1 MGQNVQNREV
11 VLHIGMH
18 KTGTSAIQSFLST
31 NAERHLQKED
41 TLYVETGRDV
51 SAKGM
56 HAGHHWLAWSCVER
70 YSSRVEGP
78 DAQRLRKKVRGEIE
92 RTRAKRAVIS
102 SEFFWPA
109 RREDVKGIQKTF
121 GGLDITVVIFVRN
134 HLDMARSYY
143 AQAVKQEGYEKGF
156 KRIVE
161 QKKWCFDYKRVL
173 DTWRGVLGGE
183 NIVME
188 LYDKHD
194 DVVGRFAEVVGLSK
208 QGRKREENVSPSD
221 SILHF
226 VRGLNVVQKR
236 APAPWGRMLKRVRHN
251 VVAGRQPGRTL
262 SRLASPFLPDA
273 ILRPG
278 EREWFRQETKDLHHR
293 FLESYV
299 SPDDHSL
306 FEF

>member
-1 MGQNVQNREV
+1 MQNREV

-70 YSSRVEGP
+70 YSSRVEDP
-78 DAQRLRKKVRGEIE
+78 EAQRLRKKVRGEIE
-92 RTRAKRAVIS
+92 HTKAKRSVIS

-109 RREDVKGIQKTF
+109 RPEDVEGIQKTLD
-121 GGLDITVVIFVRN
+121 GVDITVVVFVRN
-134 HLDMARSYY
+134 HLDMAKSYY
-143 AQAVKQEGYEKGF
+143 AQAVKQEGYEKEF
-156 KRIVE
+156 KRIIK

-173 DTWRGVLGGE
+173 DTWRDVLGGE

-194 DVVGRFAEVVGLSK
+194 DVVGRFAEVVGLSA

-236 APAPWGRMLKRVRHN
+236 VPAPWSRMLKRVRHN

-262 SRLASPFLPDA
+262 SRWASPFLPDA
-273 ILRPG
+273 ILRPS
-278 EREWFRQETKDLHHR
+278 EREWFRRETKGLRHQ

>member
-1 MGQNVQNREV
+1 MGQKVQNREV

-78 DAQRLRKKVRGEIE
+78 EAQRLRKKVRGEIE
-92 RTRAKRAVIS
+92 RTRAKGAVIS

-173 DTWRGVLGGE
+173 DTWVDVLGGE
-183 NIVME
+183 NVVME